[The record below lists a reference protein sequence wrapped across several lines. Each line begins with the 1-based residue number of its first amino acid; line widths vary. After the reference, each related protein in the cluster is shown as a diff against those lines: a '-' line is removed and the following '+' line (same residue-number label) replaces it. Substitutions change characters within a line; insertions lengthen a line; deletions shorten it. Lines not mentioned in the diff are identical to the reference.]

1 LQIVIAAGLS
11 NSVSGIASKPAVAA
25 RVIRRALLIM
35 PAALLEQVVDPS
47 SGAWFNGEGPHEQIA
62 AKVTEVLAD
71 LILMAPSDYQ
81 SS

>member
-35 PAALLEQVVDPS
+35 PALLEQVVDPS

>member
-1 LQIVIAAGLS
+1 MVIAAGLS

-35 PAALLEQVVDPS
+35 PALLEQVVDPS

>member
-1 LQIVIAAGLS
+1 MQIVIAAGLS

-35 PAALLEQVVDPS
+35 PALLEQVVDPS

>member
-1 LQIVIAAGLS
+1 LQIVFAAGLS

-25 RVIRRALLIM
+25 RVIRRALPIM
-35 PAALLEQVVDPS
+35 PALLEQVVDPS

>member
-1 LQIVIAAGLS
+1 
-11 NSVSGIASKPAVAA
+11 
-25 RVIRRALLIM
+25 M
-35 PAALLEQVVDPS
+35 PALLEQVVDPS

>member
-35 PAALLEQVVDPS
+35 PALLEQVVDPS

-62 AKVTEVLAD
+62 ARVTEVLAD